1 MVEVELEWSGE
12 GTQVHVSG
20 EFTDWQPRQPVLEL
34 LAHFQDFFERIS
46 QILSG
51 KSGKISAADFM
62 SSGIINKNFVTVTS

>member
-34 LAHFQDFFERIS
+34 LTHFKIFRPDFPNNEWAIWQF
-46 QILSG
+46 
-51 KSGKISAADFM
+51 SAADFM
-62 SSGIINKNFVTVTS
+62 SSGKINLRGQEY